1 MEKTNLKTNKSE
13 LVKVAKSYVK
23 VAIMDYK
30 LCKLP
35 SIYSAY
41 ITEDELFDSLT
52 CEQIES
58 TIALFKCLLYTE
70 FTTGE
75 VTNIV
80 TLSDRVIN
88 RISDFINSNQ
98 SKDRFKFVFLEIL
111 DDAGY
116 SFSDAINIVE
126 KLKVNKI
133 SLCNLNFILKIFMAA
148 YLGHKAMSEI
158 EEKSEEIMTKNN
170 IVFNQEIV
178 KSMKDAVENNI
189 NDEEY
194 KYSTIEYDLY
204 TNSYK
209 LNKSTK
215 LKANLKLVPYY
226 SPNGTYIKNNPSFIL
241 TMDELMGSTEEEV
254 CKMFNV
260 HIRNKGEYYIE
271 SLFNS
276 FKENKL

>member
-1 MEKTNLKTNKSE
+1 
-13 LVKVAKSYVK
+13 
-23 VAIMDYK
+23 
-30 LCKLP
+30 
-35 SIYSAY
+35 
-41 ITEDELFDSLT
+41 
-52 CEQIES
+52 
-58 TIALFKCLLYTE
+58 
-70 FTTGE
+70 
-75 VTNIV
+75 
-80 TLSDRVIN
+80 
-88 RISDFINSNQ
+88 
-98 SKDRFKFVFLEIL
+98 
-111 DDAGY
+111 
-116 SFSDAINIVE
+116 
-126 KLKVNKI
+126 
-133 SLCNLNFILKIFMAA
+133 MAA
-148 YLGHKAMSEI
+148 YLSYKVMAEI
-158 EEKSEEIMTKNN
+158 EEKSEEIMTKHN

-189 NDEEY
+189 IEEEY

-241 TMDELMGSTEEEV
+241 TMDELMGSTEDEV
-254 CKMFNV
+254 CKMFYV

>member
-1 MEKTNLKTNKSE
+1 MKTNKSE
-13 LVKVAKSYVK
+13 LVKVAKSYVN
-23 VAIMDYK
+23 VAIKDYK

-35 SIYSAY
+35 SNYFAY
-41 ITEDELFDSLT
+41 NNDDELFDSLT

-80 TLSDRVIN
+80 TLSDRVFK
-88 RISDFINSNQ
+88 RISDFIYSNQ
-98 SKDRFKFVFLEIL
+98 SKDRFKFVVLEIL

-116 SFSDAINIVE
+116 SFSDAINIIE
-126 KLKVNKI
+126 HLKVNKI
-133 SLCNLNFILKIFMAA
+133 SLCNLNYILKIFMAA
-148 YLGHKAMSEI
+148 YLSYKVMAEI
-158 EEKSEEIMTKNN
+158 EEKSEEIMTKHN
-170 IVFNQEIV
+170 IVFNQEVV
-178 KSMKDAVENNI
+178 KSMKDAAENNI
-189 NDEEY
+189 SEEEY

-215 LKANLKLVPYY
+215 PKVDVPYY
-226 SPNGTYIKNNPSFIL
+226 SPKGTYIKNNPSFIL
-241 TMDELMGSTEEEV
+241 TVDKLMGSTEEEV
-254 CKMFNV
+254 CKMFYV

-271 SLFNS
+271 SLFNA
-276 FKENKL
+276 FKENSL